1 MLVQGKPYNQTQNKC
16 FVSKCLH
23 ISNSRT
29 SPQGLISSFHD
40 NSRLFL
46 PKQSR
51 RDYFTLLFH
60 FLASTSSSNTF
71 LGQYSSL
78 LEEADGAHLSRTITS
93 ISADPSNDEE
103 CAAYCHLANNGIY

>member
-1 MLVQGKPYNQTQNKC
+1 MDRSGKIYLVITN
-16 FVSKCLH
+16 
-23 ISNSRT
+23 R
-29 SPQGLISSFHD
+29 
-40 NSRLFL
+40 
-46 PKQSR
+46 
-51 RDYFTLLFH
+51 YFTCYAFS